1 MTQARKAR
9 MVDMST
15 ECPSADVVLV
25 HSECA
30 TDPKEGKSCDLCRA
44 RFWKHECRYG
54 FMDET
59 RDARNAHRP
68 GDWKLLAE
76 RASKEMDPEKLMS
89 LVVELSR
96 VLEEQQRKG
105 FTSD

>member
-1 MTQARKAR
+1 
-9 MVDMST
+9 
-15 ECPSADVVLV
+15 
-25 HSECA
+25 
-30 TDPKEGKSCDLCRA
+30 
-44 RFWKHECRYG
+44 
-54 FMDET
+54 MDET